1 MTDNPNRP
9 DTTGAVLLP
18 CPACGVM
25 SAPNSGAI
33 PQHRRERAAIA
44 LWHRFAPNSSLEW
57 ENEMHQAEYRL
68 AVDAIVEA
76 LNGRE

>member
-1 MTDNPNRP
+1 MNDSP
-9 DTTGAVLLP
+9 DRTPTTGAVLLP
-18 CPACGVM
+18 CPACGAM
-25 SAPNSGAI
+25 SAPNAGNI

-57 ENEMHQAEYRL
+57 DDETHKAEYRL